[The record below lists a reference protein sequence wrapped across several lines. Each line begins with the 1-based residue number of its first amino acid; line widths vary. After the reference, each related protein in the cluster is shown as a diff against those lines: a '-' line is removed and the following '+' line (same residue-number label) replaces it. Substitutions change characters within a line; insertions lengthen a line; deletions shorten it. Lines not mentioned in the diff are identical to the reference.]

1 MMLRNTAREIAVHLA
16 YELSFT
22 ALPVEELLETRLNAE
37 RFAELAGEDALYQEA
52 PDQLQRDYIA
62 RLVTGVSEHAAELDG
77 YIAKYARG
85 WKFSRIPLVA
95 SAIMRVAM
103 YEILYMPEIPNG
115 AAINEAVEIAKHY
128 ETPEMVKFINGILGS
143 FARQE
148 LPDETGTR
156 ASRRPAFSLQM
167 RENEGRERHGAQD
180 HQRQRAQRR
189 GEAPAG

>member
-1 MMLRNTAREIAVHLA
+1 MIRNTAREIAVHLA

-22 ALPVEELLETRLNAE
+22 DKTVKDLLDERLTKEYFDTLKDEDDIYERAPGAAQAE
-37 RFAELAGEDALYQEA
+37 
-52 PDQLQRDYIA
+52 YI
-62 RLVTGVSEHAAELDG
+62 RSIVSGVAEHAPELDG

-128 ETPEMVKFINGILGS
+128 ETPETVKFINGILGS

-148 LPDETGTR
+148 LPDETGK
-156 ASRRPAFSLQM
+156 
-167 RENEGRERHGAQD
+167 RE
-180 HQRQRAQRR
+180 
-189 GEAPAG
+189 EAAES

>member
-115 AAINEAVEIAKHY
+115 AAINEAVEIAKKY
-128 ETPEMVKFINGILGS
+128 ETPETARFINGILGS
-143 FARQE
+143 FVRAE
-148 LPDETGTR
+148 FADTPPKPDKADDPQPKAE
-156 ASRRPAFSLQM
+156 
-167 RENEGRERHGAQD
+167 D
-180 HQRQRAQRR
+180 
-189 GEAPAG
+189 

>member
-22 ALPVEELLETRLNAE
+22 ALPLETCLNAE

-128 ETPEMVKFINGILGS
+128 ETPETVKFINGILGS

-148 LPDETGTR
+148 LPDETGK
-156 ASRRPAFSLQM
+156 
-167 RENEGRERHGAQD
+167 RE
-180 HQRQRAQRR
+180 
-189 GEAPAG
+189 EAAES

>member
-103 YEILYMPEIPNG
+103 YEILYMPEIPNSSTASW
-115 AAINEAVEIAKHY
+115 AASSARSSRMRPGSGRKPPKAEKRAGRGQAAV
-128 ETPEMVKFINGILGS
+128 PLFPC
-143 FARQE
+143 R
-148 LPDETGTR
+148 
-156 ASRRPAFSLQM
+156 
-167 RENEGRERHGAQD
+167 
-180 HQRQRAQRR
+180 
-189 GEAPAG
+189 

>member
-22 ALPVEELLETRLNAE
+22 ALPVEELLESRLNAE
-37 RFAELAGEDALYQEA
+37 RFAELAGEDELYREA
-52 PDQLQRDYIA
+52 PDQLQRDYIT
-62 RLVTGVSEHAAELDG
+62 RLVTGVAEHAAELDG

-115 AAINEAVEIAKHY
+115 APINEAVEMAK
-128 ETPEMVKFINGILGS
+128 TFGGDDSPAFINGVLGKL
-143 FARQE
+143 AKHQE
-148 LPDETGTR
+148 
-156 ASRRPAFSLQM
+156 
-167 RENEGRERHGAQD
+167 
-180 HQRQRAQRR
+180 
-189 GEAPAG
+189 

>member
-22 ALPVEELLETRLNAE
+22 ALPVEKLLETRLNAE

-85 WKFSRIPLVA
+85 WKVSRIPLVA

-103 YEILYMPEIPNG
+103 
-115 AAINEAVEIAKHY
+115 
-128 ETPEMVKFINGILGS
+128 
-143 FARQE
+143 
-148 LPDETGTR
+148 
-156 ASRRPAFSLQM
+156 
-167 RENEGRERHGAQD
+167 
-180 HQRQRAQRR
+180 
-189 GEAPAG
+189 

>member
-103 YEILYMPEIPNG
+103 YEILYMPDIPHG
-115 AAINEAVEIAKHY
+115 VAISEAVQIVGKY
-128 ETPEMVKFINGILGS
+128 ESAEVVKFINGILAS
-143 FARQE
+143 F
-148 LPDETGTR
+148 L
-156 ASRRPAFSLQM
+156 
-167 RENEGRERHGAQD
+167 REEVKD
-180 HQRQRAQRR
+180 
-189 GEAPAG
+189 

>member
-115 AAINEAVEIAKHY
+115 AAINEAVEIAKRY
-128 ETPEMVKFINGILGS
+128 ETQEVVSFVNGILGS
-143 FARQE
+143 FV
-148 LPDETGTR
+148 R
-156 ASRRPAFSLQM
+156 AEFADTPPKPEKADDSQPKA
-167 RENEGRERHGAQD
+167 ED
-180 HQRQRAQRR
+180 
-189 GEAPAG
+189 

>member
-1 MMLRNTAREIAVHLA
+1 MTRSTAREIAAHLA

-115 AAINEAVEIAKHY
+115 AAINEAVEIAKKY
-128 ETPEMVKFINGILGS
+128 GQESSGGFVNAILAKIMKS
-143 FARQE
+143 
-148 LPDETGTR
+148 
-156 ASRRPAFSLQM
+156 
-167 RENEGRERHGAQD
+167 
-180 HQRQRAQRR
+180 
-189 GEAPAG
+189 GE

>member
-103 YEILYMPEIPNG
+103 YEMLYMADIPAG
-115 AAINEAVEIAKHY
+115 VAINEAVEIAKNY
-128 ETPEMVKFINGILGS
+128 ESPEVVKFINGILGS
-143 FARQE
+143 FARGE
-148 LPDETGTR
+148 LKD
-156 ASRRPAFSLQM
+156 
-167 RENEGRERHGAQD
+167 
-180 HQRQRAQRR
+180 
-189 GEAPAG
+189 